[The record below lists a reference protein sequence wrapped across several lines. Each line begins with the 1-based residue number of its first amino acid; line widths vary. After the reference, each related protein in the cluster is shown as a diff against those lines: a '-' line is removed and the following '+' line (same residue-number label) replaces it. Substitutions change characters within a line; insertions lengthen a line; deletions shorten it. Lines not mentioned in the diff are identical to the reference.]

1 MNENHRLERI
11 GHAAED
17 AVLAALLARGMH
29 LEARNYL
36 VPRYGEID
44 LIMTYKNCLY
54 IIEVKSRL
62 HHDRYGGACEAI
74 TPQKRLRIHRA
85 TAFFLANHRWDEF
98 DVVFMAGLVTHEQ
111 NERIIRIEI
120 VPI

>member
-1 MNENHRLERI
+1 MERI

-17 AVLAALLARGMH
+17 AVLSSLLSRGMH
-29 LEARNYL
+29 LVARNFL

-44 LIMTYKNCLY
+44 LIMTCKNRLY

-62 HHDRYGGACEAI
+62 QCDCYGGAREAI

-85 TAFFLANHRWDEF
+85 TSFFLANHRWDEF
-98 DVVFMAGLVTHEQ
+98 DVVFLAGLVTHER